1 VHVSIAAVETQAVYA
16 PAVRSA
22 RPRPDVFHPM
32 IESDES
38 SFERD
43 VLDASRVQPVLVDFW
58 ATWCAPCRAL
68 GPLLERLETE
78 YGGRFRLVKV
88 DSDANPGLSA
98 RYRVRS
104 IPYVI
109 VFVDGEMRDSFV
121 GALPEGQLRAFIDR
135 AIPGPAERERG
146 RARALLDAGDRTA
159 AAEALRAAIALQ
171 PALAAA
177 RLDLADV
184 LLEGMPPVDDGRLAE
199 ASIVLEPLGP
209 ADRGDER
216 HRAIGA
222 RLGALRATAGAA
234 PLEVLRARVA
244 AAPGDLAAKYALA
257 QRLVAE
263 RAYAE
268 ALEQL
273 IEIIGRDRRYG
284 DDAARRLMLSVFE
297 LAAADAPLVSSYRRR
312 LSAVLNR

>member
-1 VHVSIAAVETQAVYA
+1 
-16 PAVRSA
+16 
-22 RPRPDVFHPM
+22 M
-32 IESDES
+32 IESDDS

-43 VLDASRVQPVLVDFW
+43 VVDASRVQPVLVDFW
-58 ATWCAPCRAL
+58 ASWCAPCRAL

-88 DSDANPGLSA
+88 DSDANPGLSG

-109 VFVDGEMRDSFV
+109 AFIDGEVSDSFV

-135 AIPGPAERERG
+135 AIPGPAERERR

-159 AAEALRAAIALQ
+159 AAGALRAAIALQ
-171 PALAAA
+171 PELAAA
-177 RLDLADV
+177 RLELADV
-184 LLEGMPPVDDGRLAE
+184 LLEGMPPVDDTRLAE
-199 ASIVLEPLGP
+199 VSTVLEPLGP

-216 HRAIGA
+216 HRALGA
-222 RLGALRATAGAA
+222 RLEALRATAGAA
-234 PLEVLRARVA
+234 PPDVLRARVA
-244 AAPGDLAAKYALA
+244 EAPGDLAAKYALA

-263 RAYAE
+263 RAYAD

-273 IEIIGRDRRYG
+273 IEIIARDRRYG

-297 LAAADAPLVSSYRRR
+297 LAAADAPLVSAYRRR

>member
-1 VHVSIAAVETQAVYA
+1 
-16 PAVRSA
+16 
-22 RPRPDVFHPM
+22 M

-43 VLDASRVQPVLVDFW
+43 VVDASRVQPVLVDFW
-58 ATWCAPCRAL
+58 ASWCAPCRAL

-88 DSDANPGLSA
+88 DSDANPELSA
-98 RYRVRS
+98 RHRVRS

-109 VFVDGEMRDSFV
+109 AFIDGEVSDSFV

-135 AIPGPAERERG
+135 AIPGPAERERR

-159 AAEALRAAIALQ
+159 AAGALRAAIALQ
-171 PALAAA
+171 PELAAA
-177 RLDLADV
+177 RLELADV
-184 LLEGMPPVDDGRLAE
+184 LLEGMPPIDDTRLAE
-199 ASIVLEPLGP
+199 VSAVLEPLGP

-216 HRAIGA
+216 HRALGA
-222 RLGALRATAGAA
+222 RLEALRATAGAA
-234 PLEVLRARVA
+234 PPDVLRARVA
-244 AAPGDLAAKYALA
+244 EAPGDLAAKYALA

-263 RAYAE
+263 RAYAD

-273 IEIIGRDRRYG
+273 IEIIARDRRYG

-297 LAAADAPLVSSYRRR
+297 LAAADAPLVSAYRRR

>member
-1 VHVSIAAVETQAVYA
+1 
-16 PAVRSA
+16 
-22 RPRPDVFHPM
+22 M

-38 SFERD
+38 SFQRD
-43 VLDASRVQPVLVDFW
+43 VLDASRTQPVLVDFW
-58 ATWCAPCRAL
+58 APWCGPCRAL
-68 GPLLERLETE
+68 GPLLERLETD

-109 VFVDGEMRDSFV
+109 AFVDAEAIDSFV

-135 AIPGPAERERG
+135 AIPGPAERERR
-146 RARALLDAGDRTA
+146 RARALLDAGDRSA

-171 PALAAA
+171 PALATA
-177 RLDLADV
+177 RLDLAD
-184 LLEGMPPVDDGRLAE
+184 LLLDGMPPVDEARLVE
-199 ASIVLEPLGP
+199 ASTVLEPLGP
-209 ADRGDER
+209 ADRGEER
-216 HRAIGA
+216 HRALGA
-222 RLGALRATAGAA
+222 RLEALRASAGAA
-234 PLEVLRARVA
+234 PLDVLRARVA
-244 AAPGDLAAKYALA
+244 AAPDDLAAKFALA

-268 ALEQL
+268 ALEL
-273 IEIIGRDRRYG
+273 LVEIIARDRRYA